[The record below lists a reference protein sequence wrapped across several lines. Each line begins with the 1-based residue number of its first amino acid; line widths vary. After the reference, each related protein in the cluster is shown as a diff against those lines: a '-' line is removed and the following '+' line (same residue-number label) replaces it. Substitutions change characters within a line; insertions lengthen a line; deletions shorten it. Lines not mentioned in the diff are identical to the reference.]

1 MDADMGKA
9 TSTRKKKSGGA
20 DDALGALE
28 QRQLADFLAR
38 AHATLRLWRLCEH
51 KSCRRQRGCRGDV
64 DACGTRCAKDRWAF
78 VRHVLESIA
87 AGRTRREAVRFAGRG
102 NCKELRI
109 LFGFGEPLDMLVNE
123 DGSWSHPDQVASRLN
138 FGTQF
143 KRLTRCGSALL
154 RKVPRVAAKT

>member
-1 MDADMGKA
+1 MMRSAPSSNAISRISSRAPTRRCASGA
-9 TSTRKKKSGGA
+9 CASTSPA
-20 DDALGALE
+20 AA
-28 QRQLADFLAR
+28 AR
-38 AHATLRLWRLCEH
+38 LPRR
-51 KSCRRQRGCRGDV
+51 CRR
-64 DACGTRCAKDRWAF
+64 CGTRCAKDRWAF

>member
-1 MDADMGKA
+1 MGTWA
-9 TSTRKKKSGGA
+9 RQRA
-20 DDALGALE
+20 RERRNREARDDALGALE

-78 VRHVLESIA
+78 VRHVLELIA

-123 DGSWSHPDQVASRLN
+123 DGTGA
-138 FGTQF
+138 T
-143 KRLTRCGSALL
+143 LTRWRPASTSERNSSG
-154 RKVPRVAAKT
+154 

>member
-1 MDADMGKA
+1 MDGDMGKA

-20 DDALGALE
+20 GDALGALE

-38 AHATLRLWRLCEH
+38 AHATLRLWRLCE
-51 KSCRRQRGCRGDV
+51 Q
-64 DACGTRCAKDRWAF
+64 CGTRCAKDRWAF